1 MASFSPHPYSSREDV
16 RKCCQHFRRYCTGAL
31 LCRST
36 RKSRFLR
43 VERAWD
49 RSFEDSYL
57 RYGGTISAGGRVSE
71 EFKKRRE
78 KEDSNSTTP
87 PPGFLPWNCTGTG
100 YDNGGK
106 QSSVHGPLVKN
117 PPPLRESQIHSR
129 NNRSVC
135 SWTIPIN
142 HPFFLPD
149 KKIFPRRFYGATSP
163 VKSLCEAFIH
173 TFDEEES

>member
-43 VERAWD
+43 VERARD

-87 PPGFLPWNCTGTG
+87 PPGFFPWNCTGTG

-117 PPPLRESQIHSR
+117 PPPLRENQIQPLCLLL
-129 NNRSVC
+129 NDTNQ
-135 SWTIPIN
+135 P
-142 HPFFLPD
+142 PFFSSLI
-149 KKIFPRRFYGATSP
+149 KKFFQEDSMAQPALWN
-163 VKSLCEAFIH
+163 LCSFTLLI
-173 TFDEEES
+173 EEESMYPK

>member
-43 VERAWD
+43 VERARD

-78 KEDSNSTTP
+78 KEDSNSTTL
-87 PPGFLPWNCTGTG
+87 PPGFLPWNCTDTG

-135 SWTIPIN
+135 SWTIPN
-142 HPFFLPD
+142 QPFFLPW
-149 KKIFPRRFYGATSP
+149 
-163 VKSLCEAFIH
+163 
-173 TFDEEES
+173 